1 MTTTSTATVVT
12 SRLEDIEQRIR
23 ALEARL
29 TEHLVEDLGSLDKRT
44 AVLEERSAN
53 TARRMEF
60 MTDELSALRH
70 EVREIGVAMHNS
82 VNEVKEMLSSHTI
95 SEDRDRLLI
104 LGGVVMMLVGVIGN
118 FIWEKLV

>member
-12 SRLEDIEQRIR
+12 SRLEDIEHRIR
-23 ALEARL
+23 ALETRL
-29 TEHLVEDLGSLDKRT
+29 TEHMVEDLSSLDKRT

-60 MTDELSALRH
+60 TTDELSALRH

-104 LGGVVMMLVGVIGN
+104 LGGIVMMLVGVIGN